1 MKNNNYKL
9 LPVSALLCGTLLSSQ
24 AFAVAETVHPRDY
37 IVAPPGVNL
46 SVTYL
51 QNVTGD
57 NFNIDGNEVSDNAD
71 LEVNAVIQRL
81 IHYTEFFGMPA
92 DPQIIIPVVDQ
103 KVGLQNDDSSGIG
116 DIFLGS
122 TFWPVSDSENKEWLG
137 ITPFVYLP
145 TGEYESDKAVNVGA
159 NRWSFV
165 LQAGYTKGLTDGGLY
180 MDLIGEVEIFGDNN
194 DLAAGDKLSRDNIYR
209 MSAMLSQDVTQGGY
223 VWGRYSKQKGGEQQI
238 DGVAQA
244 ATDIDTD
251 TLTVGYSQW
260 VGKEFQLQGEYSKD
274 LNVENGI
281 ETDGVTLRLVIP
293 F

>member
-1 MKNNNYKL
+1 MLCGCITYERNYNVKNNNYKL

-103 KVGLQNDDSSGIG
+103 KVGL
-116 DIFLGS
+116 
-122 TFWPVSDSENKEWLG
+122 
-137 ITPFVYLP
+137 
-145 TGEYESDKAVNVGA
+145 
-159 NRWSFV
+159 
-165 LQAGYTKGLTDGGLY
+165 
-180 MDLIGEVEIFGDNN
+180 
-194 DLAAGDKLSRDNIYR
+194 
-209 MSAMLSQDVTQGGY
+209 
-223 VWGRYSKQKGGEQQI
+223 
-238 DGVAQA
+238 
-244 ATDIDTD
+244 
-251 TLTVGYSQW
+251 
-260 VGKEFQLQGEYSKD
+260 
-274 LNVENGI
+274 
-281 ETDGVTLRLVIP
+281 
-293 F
+293 

>member
-24 AFAVAETVHPRDY
+24 VFAVAETVHPRDY
-37 IVAPPGVNL
+37 IVAPSGVNL

-51 QNVTGD
+51 QTVNGD
-57 NFNIDGNEVSDNAD
+57 NFNIDGNKVADNAN
-71 LEVNAVIQRL
+71 LEVNAVVERL
-81 IHYTEFFGMPA
+81 IHYTELFGMPA

-103 KVGLQNDDSSGIG
+103 KVGLLGDDSSGIG

-122 TFWPVSDSENKEWLG
+122 TFWPIADSANKEWLG

-165 LQAGYTKGLTDGGLY
+165 LQAGYTKGLTEGGLY
-180 MDLIGEVEIFGDNN
+180 MDLIGEVEVYGDNN
-194 DLAAGDKLSRDNIYR
+194 DLAAGDSLSRDNMYR

-223 VWGRYSKQKGGEQQI
+223 IWGRYSKQKGGEQQI
-238 DGVAQA
+238 DGVTQA

-281 ETDGVTLRLVIP
+281 ETDGVTLRLVVP